1 MSKSIWL
8 ILAIGAAGAILLA
21 LIMQHLAE
29 AVSERERSPY
39 AAAVAARMG
48 SKLVGRIRIEKRY
61 AAEDAGASGGFSFD
75 VLAGVVAGVNKR
87 RLAEAAGQELWLG
100 SLRAGERAD
109 AVRVTL
115 YEQGS
120 GAAGEVFE
128 VPPPVKG
135 R

>member
-1 MSKSIWL
+1 M
-8 ILAIGAAGAILLA
+8 A
-21 LIMQHLAE
+21 LMMQHLAE